1 MSAAGTS
8 QRAERG
14 AAAVEYGQGRRRGG
28 RRSAVRSPDQALTVL
43 YESHYRPLTQLAT
56 LLAGGDPAAEEI
68 VQDAFVAMHAGW
80 PELRDDEQ
88 AELYLL
94 RTVVR
99 RCRSRQGGT
108 SGTSGTGGP
117 GPLAGAQ
124 SCLIRALHALPPA
137 QREAVL
143 LNCVAT
149 LPVTRVAEVMGVN
162 GRTAREHL
170 ASGLRSLAGAEPELP
185 GLPGERPDGA
195 PGPANGGPTPARA
208 AGRSEP
214 GRRAGA

>member
-14 AAAVEYGQGRRRGG
+14 AAAVEVDQGRRRGG
-28 RRSAVRSPDQALTVL
+28 RRSAGRSPDQALTVL
-43 YESHYRPLTQLAT
+43 YEAHYRPLTQLAT

-80 PELRDDEQ
+80 PELGDDRQ

-99 RCRSRQGGT
+99 RCRSRLGGT
-108 SGTSGTGGP
+108 SDATVLDGE
-117 GPLAGAQ
+117 Q
-124 SCLIRALHALPPA
+124 SFLIRALHALPPA

-143 LNCVAT
+143 LNCVAN
-149 LPVTRVAEVMGVN
+149 LPVTRVAEVMGVK
-162 GRTAREHL
+162 GRTAREYL

-185 GLPGERPDGA
+185 GLPG
-195 PGPANGGPTPARA
+195 
-208 AGRSEP
+208 
-214 GRRAGA
+214 

>member
-1 MSAAGTS
+1 M
-8 QRAERG
+8 
-14 AAAVEYGQGRRRGG
+14 
-28 RRSAVRSPDQALTVL
+28 L
-43 YESHYRPLTQLAT
+43 YEAHYRPLTQLAT

-80 PELRDDEQ
+80 PELGDDRQ

-99 RCRSRQGGT
+99 RCRSRQGGI
-108 SGTSGTGGP
+108 SGASDASVLDGG
-117 GPLAGAQ
+117 Q

-143 LNCVAT
+143 LNCVAN
-149 LPVTRVAEVMGVN
+149 LPVARMAEVMGVK
-162 GRTAREHL
+162 GRTAREYL

-185 GLPGERPDGA
+185 GLPG
-195 PGPANGGPTPARA
+195 
-208 AGRSEP
+208 
-214 GRRAGA
+214 

>member
-1 MSAAGTS
+1 M
-8 QRAERG
+8 
-14 AAAVEYGQGRRRGG
+14 
-28 RRSAVRSPDQALTVL
+28 L

-108 SGTSGTGGP
+108 SGTSGPGMVAGP
-117 GPLAGAQ
+117 Q

-143 LNCVAT
+143 LNCVAN
-149 LPVTRVAEVMGVN
+149 LPVTRVAEVMGGM
-162 GRTAREHL
+162 GRTAREYL
-170 ASGLRSLAGAEPELP
+170 GAGLRSLAGAEPELP
-185 GLPGERPDGA
+185 GLPG
-195 PGPANGGPTPARA
+195 
-208 AGRSEP
+208 
-214 GRRAGA
+214 

>member
-1 MSAAGTS
+1 MSATGTS

-14 AAAVEYGQGRRRGG
+14 AAAVEVDQGRRRGG
-28 RRSAVRSPDQALTVL
+28 RRSAPRSPDQALTAL
-43 YESHYRPLTQLAT
+43 YEAHYRPLTQLAT

-80 PELRDDEQ
+80 PELGDDRQ

-99 RCRSRQGGT
+99 RCRSRLV
-108 SGTSGTGGP
+108 GP
-117 GPLAGAQ
+117 GILAGGQ

-143 LNCVAT
+143 LSCVAN
-149 LPVTRVAEVMGVN
+149 LPVARVAEVMGIK
-162 GRTAREHL
+162 GRAVREHL
-170 ASGLRSLAGAEPELP
+170 ASGLQSLAGAEPDLP
-185 GLPGERPDGA
+185 GLPG
-195 PGPANGGPTPARA
+195 
-208 AGRSEP
+208 
-214 GRRAGA
+214 

>member
-1 MSAAGTS
+1 
-8 QRAERG
+8 
-14 AAAVEYGQGRRRGG
+14 
-28 RRSAVRSPDQALTVL
+28 VRSPDQALIVL
-43 YESHYRPLTQLAT
+43 YEAHYRPLTQLAT

-80 PELRDDEQ
+80 PELGDDKQ

-99 RCRSRQGGT
+99 RCRSRQGGASDT
-108 SGTSGTGGP
+108 SV
-117 GPLAGAQ
+117 LAGEQ
-124 SCLIRALHALPPA
+124 SCLIRALHSLPPA

-143 LNCVAT
+143 LNCVAN
-149 LPVTRVAEVMGVN
+149 LPVTRVAEVMGVK

-185 GLPGERPDGA
+185 GLPG
-195 PGPANGGPTPARA
+195 
-208 AGRSEP
+208 
-214 GRRAGA
+214 